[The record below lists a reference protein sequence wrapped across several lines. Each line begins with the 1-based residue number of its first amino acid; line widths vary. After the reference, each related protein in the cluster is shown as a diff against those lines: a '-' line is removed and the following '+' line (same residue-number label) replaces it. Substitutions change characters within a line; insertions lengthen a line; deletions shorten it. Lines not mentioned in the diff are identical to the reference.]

1 MRKVIGI
8 GETVLDI
15 IFKDERPVEA
25 VPGGSTFN
33 SIISLGRCGVPVT
46 FVSEVGDDRVGRK
59 VLRFLSDNGVDTSC
73 VNVCQGVKSPI
84 SLAFLDEHNN
94 AEYAFYRD
102 APHDSPEVTCPDI
115 EADDIVVFGSFY
127 AVNPAR
133 RAQVSALLEEARN
146 RGAIIYYDI
155 NFRPAHRQDIMR
167 ITPNLLDNLEYADIV
182 RASREDCAT
191 LYRSDEAD
199 RVYKA
204 EISFYSRRFVYTDG
218 AQPTVVF
225 DEGGLRREYPVP
237 PVQTVSTVG
246 AGDNFNAGLVYAL
259 VKYGIRR
266 ADIVQGL
273 AAEQWD
279 KIVDTA
285 QQFSADCC
293 RDIFNYV
300 SVAFGE
306 SRKKEE

>member
-25 VPGGSTFN
+25 AAGGSTFN

-46 FVSEVGDDRVGRK
+46 FVTEVGDDRVGHK
-59 VLRFLSDNGVDTSC
+59 VLRFLADNGADTSC

-102 APHDSPEVTCPDI
+102 APHGSPEVVCPDI
-115 EADDIVVFGSFY
+115 QADDIVVFGSFY
-127 AVNPAR
+127 AVNPAH
-133 RAQVSALLEEARN
+133 RAQVSALLEQARS

-155 NFRPAHRQDIMR
+155 NFRPAHKQDIMR

-246 AGDNFNAGLVYAL
+246 AGDNFNAGLMHGL
-259 VKYGIRR
+259 MKYGITR

-273 AAEQWD
+273 SAAQWD
-279 KIVDTA
+279 RLVDIA

-306 SRKKEE
+306 SKKMK

>member
-33 SIISLGRCGVPVT
+33 SIISLGRCGVPAAFVT
-46 FVSEVGDDRVGRK
+46 EVGDDRVGRK
-59 VLRFLSDNGVDTSC
+59 VLHFLEGNGVDTSC
-73 VNVCQGVKSPI
+73 VSICQGVKTPL
-84 SLAFLDEHNN
+84 SLAFLDADNN
-94 AEYAFYRD
+94 ADYTFYRD
-102 APHDSPEVTCPDI
+102 APRDLPDMALPDI
-115 EADDIVVFGSFY
+115 QPDDIVVFGSFY

-133 RAQVSALLEEARN
+133 RAQVSALLEQARS

-167 ITPNLLDNLEYADIV
+167 CTPNLLDNLEYADIV

-218 AQPTVVF
+218 PRPTVVF
-225 DEGGLRREYPVP
+225 DDGGLRREYPVP

-246 AGDNFNAGLVYAL
+246 AGDNFNAGLVYGL
-259 VKYGIRR
+259 VKYGIGRD
-266 ADIVQGL
+266 DIVQGL
-273 AAEQWD
+273 SAAQWD
-279 KIVDTA
+279 RLVATA

-300 SVAFGE
+300 SVEFGE
-306 SRKKEE
+306 SRKKEM

>member
-25 VPGGSTFN
+25 AAGGSTFN

-46 FVSEVGDDRVGRK
+46 FVTEVGGDRVGHK
-59 VLRFLSDNGVDTSC
+59 VLRFLADNGADTSC

-102 APHDSPEVTCPDI
+102 APHDSPEVVCPDI
-115 EADDIVVFGSFY
+115 QADDIVVFGSFY

-133 RAQVSALLEEARN
+133 RAQVSALLEQARS

-155 NFRPAHRQDIMR
+155 NFRPAHKQDIMR

-237 PVQTVSTVG
+237 LVQTVSTVG
-246 AGDNFNAGLVYAL
+246 AGDNFNAGLIYGL
-259 VKYGIRR
+259 MKYGITR

-273 AAEQWD
+273 SAAQWD
-279 KIVDTA
+279 RLVDIA

-306 SRKKEE
+306 SKKMK